1 MAGFSVLGF
10 LDGRYIQ
17 RSGVINSDLY
27 KDVFRCFIVSAFSLI
42 EIPFLVNEQS
52 ESSVYLH
59 DLCHSVKTSFVY
71 QDMCK
76 RSMKASL

>member
-1 MAGFSVLGF
+1 MAGVSIFGF
-10 LDGRYIQ
+10 LDGRCIQ
-17 RSGVINSDLY
+17 RSGIINSDLY
-27 KDVFRCFIVSAFSLI
+27 KGVFKCFLVLAFSVI

-59 DLCHSVKTSFVY
+59 DPCLSVKTSFVY
-71 QDMCK
+71 QDMCE